1 MGKYDPLYAHLKR
14 QTSDAYDMT
23 FRDIER
29 VLAAF
34 LPKSAQRPEWWGN
47 ETGSESQHVQCKA
60 WLAAGFHAR
69 PQVAVE
75 RVRFERGQPKR
86 A

>member
-1 MGKYDPLYAHLKR
+1 MAKYEPLEAHLRR
-14 QTSDAYDMT
+14 QKTDSYEMS

-29 VLAAF
+29 ILTVL

-47 ETGSESQHVQCKA
+47 ETGPPSWHIQCKA
-60 WLAAGFHAR
+60 WLAAGFHAV
-69 PQVAVE
+69 PQVTQE
-75 RVRFERGQPKR
+75 RVRFERRR